1 MKKFILGLIL
11 VLSFVGCS
19 SLETKQNDKLVGKE
33 YVLATTNEDYKIS
46 LNFSEENFFGFAGVN
61 NYFGKFSTEENNIY
75 LGNVGV
81 TMMAGPE
88 KVMLAE
94 QNFLKDLNE
103 VKTFKSTKD
112 KLTLFTSTGKT
123 LVFKLVE
130 RPTLKK

>member
-19 SLETKQNDKLVGKE
+19 SLVPKQNDKLVGKE

-61 NYFGKFSTEENNIY
+61 NYFGKFSTDENNIY

-88 KVMLAE
+88 KAMLAE

>member
-19 SLETKQNDKLVGKE
+19 SLVPKQNDKLVGKE

-61 NYFGKFSTEENNIY
+61 NYFGKFSTDENNIY